1 MRVIDKVRLFCKVN
15 WLRTV
20 YFNYKYLPF
29 CQAKYLPI
37 LLYHPGTICGKG
49 SYIID
54 VDQGKVKFG
63 MLKLGVKNENSILTK
78 TGICISNLGKVIF
91 KGSGVIGNGCSLTI
105 GKDAILQMGRNFG
118 ITGDVSI
125 HCYENIN
132 IGDFFSCS
140 WNVSIDDTD
149 HHKLMDVEHNKEKV
163 ETKPIAIGNNVWI
176 CQQVTMLK
184 GSNLPDWTIVSSNSL
199 VNKKYLTPP
208 YSVLAGMPAKD
219 TGRKIKRVDIEG
231 FIARHNW
238 NITEGLKIFNC

>member
-1 MRVIDKVRLFCKVN
+1 MRIIDKVRLFCKVN
-15 WLRTV
+15 WFRTV

-29 CQAKYLPI
+29 YQATHLPI
-37 LLYHPGTICGKG
+37 LLYHPGTICGNG
-49 SYIID
+49 SYILD
-54 VDQGKVKFG
+54 VEHDKVKFG
-63 MLKLGVKNENSILTK
+63 MLKLGVKNENSVLTK
-78 TGICISNLGKVIF
+78 TGICISNSGKLIF

-105 GKDAILQMGRNFG
+105 GKDGILQMGKNFG

-125 HCYENIN
+125 HCHESIN

-149 HHKLMDVEHNKEKV
+149 HHKLMDVERNEEKE
-163 ETKPIAIGNNVWI
+163 ETKPITIGNNVWI

-184 GSNLPDWTIVSSNSL
+184 GSKLPDWTIVSSNSL

-231 FIARHNW
+231 YISRHGW